1 MQSNHSKFQPNKW
14 SLLNLAAVLI
24 LAGAFYYLGQFSVFH
39 SILLSLIC
47 FISFLTLLI
56 LKRWKA
62 YINYLKAIGD
72 EIERDRF
79 HLGEH
84 IVSMVPYMNLQ
95 ITVHARMDESAL
107 LIKKANCYIS
117 INLKDICSFEPTEYF
132 GRPIAKV
139 ILADNKNLT
148 PALYV
153 PWSEEMA
160 LTQSKA
166 HG

>member
-1 MQSNHSKFQPNKW
+1 
-14 SLLNLAAVLI
+14 
-24 LAGAFYYLGQFSVFH
+24 
-39 SILLSLIC
+39 
-47 FISFLTLLI
+47 
-56 LKRWKA
+56 
-62 YINYLKAIGD
+62 
-72 EIERDRF
+72 
-79 HLGEH
+79 
-84 IVSMVPYMNLQ
+84 MVPYMNLQ